1 MNFFLL
7 PTKPIEPQPKSSYA
21 KERDIFLA
29 KAQAIK
35 KRRQLRRFAILKLW
49 LRDPR
54 RASQRVFNRFHK
66 GADHADVLHPRRA
79 FDT

>member
-1 MNFFLL
+1 MQYHVL
-7 PTKPIEPQPKSSYA
+7 PMPRPEPLPKFGYA
-21 KERDIFLA
+21 AEREFIRQ
-29 KAQAIK
+29 KAHALK
-35 KRRQLRRFAILKLW
+35 KRRQLRRFALLKLW

-54 RASQRVFNRFHK
+54 RASQRVLNRFHK